1 MSLRTFTANLTQS
14 TSASGSSGW
23 FYVGE
28 MAKISLIVSVTGDNT
43 AAGTVSVNVSNDA
56 ATGGGSMMSF
66 TPSTTFT
73 LASPAVTVSGNG
85 VSLVTPLDIAYQW
98 MQITFTRSSGTGG
111 VLSAT
116 ISGHD

>member
-14 TSASGSSGW
+14 TGASGATTW

-28 MAKISLIVSVTGDNT
+28 MAKISMIVGVTGDGS
-43 AAGTVSVNVSNDA
+43 AAGTVSVNVSNDV

-66 TPSTTFT
+66 TPSTSFT
-73 LASPAVTVSGNG
+73 LASPSVTVSGNG
-85 VSLVTPLDIAYQW
+85 VQAVTPLDIAYQW
-98 MQITFTRSSGTGG
+98 MQIVYTRSAGTGG
-111 VLSAT
+111 VVSAT